1 MKNNKNLPSEVLE
14 DLTEL
19 EKKITQYKSGEIDED
34 RFKSFRLTRGVYGQ
48 RQMDVQMYRLKLPFG
63 KITPR
68 QLRKIADLSDQFSHG
83 NLHLTTRQ
91 NIQLHYVKLEDSVTI
106 WRELEE
112 VGVTTREACGNTIRN
127 ITASPYAGIDPN
139 EPFDVAPYAQAV
151 FEYFLRNPICQDM
164 GRKIKI
170 AFSSSDEDTALT
182 YIHDFGLIPKIKN
195 AQRGFKVLVGGGLG
209 AQSFVGQVAYE
220 FLSEEK
226 IIPFIEAGIRVF
238 DRFGERQ
245 RRNKARL
252 KYLIEPKRGLGL
264 DNFLKL
270 IEKQKLSLKNQKV
283 WVDSTSVDQEIPQNQ
298 LVIEPK
304 NFIETE
310 TYNIWKKANIYK
322 QKQEGYLTVRV
333 KVPRGDIQSDKARHL
348 ADIIEQFASNDIRL
362 TINQGL
368 LIKFVKSQNI
378 PALYQKLESLGF
390 GEAGFD
396 TLGDITGCPGTDTCN
411 LGVTNS
417 TDSQLVLEEII
428 KNEFPYL
435 IDEAN
440 IKIKMSG
447 CMNACG
453 QHMIAQIGFHGSSI
467 KHKGR
472 VVPAMQ
478 VVMGGGLESKKTG
491 KIAEKIIKVP
501 TKRIPEVVRMTLRNY
516 EEYAKE
522 DEIFNEY
529 YRRQGK
535 IYFYDLLKPL
545 ANLSTLR
552 DVDYQDWGRSEDFV
566 PEIGVGECAGVVMD
580 LVGTILSDAE
590 ERLNWSKKY
599 LKSYEWANAIYY
611 SYSTMII
618 AAKAIL
624 LSKEVKCNTHNKI
637 ILDFEE
643 KIQNKGD
650 IYLEIPFSQK
660 IRKINQ
666 EAPSKEF
673 AYSYTKESEYFLKKI
688 IALRKEEIQIEDDRV
703 VVSNF
708 YKA

>member
-333 KVPRGDIQSDKARHL
+333 KVPKGDIQSDKARRL

-362 TINQGL
+362 TINQGF

-552 DVDYQDWGRSEDFV
+552 DIDYQDWGRSEDFV

>member
-310 TYNIWKKANIYK
+310 TYKIWKKANIYK

-333 KVPRGDIQSDKARHL
+333 KVPKGDIQSDKARRL

-362 TINQGL
+362 TINQGF

-545 ANLSTLR
+545 ADLSTLR
-552 DVDYQDWGRSEDFV
+552 DIDYQDWGRSEDFV

>member
-106 WRELEE
+106 WRELEG

-283 WVDSTSVDQEIPQNQ
+283 WVDSTSVDQEIPQDQ
-298 LVIEPK
+298 LVIDPK

-333 KVPRGDIQSDKARHL
+333 KVPKGDIQSDKARRL
-348 ADIIEQFASNDIRL
+348 ADIIEEFASNDIRL
-362 TINQGL
+362 TINQGF

-478 VVMGGGLESKKTG
+478 VVMGGGLESKK
-491 KIAEKIIKVP
+491 
-501 TKRIPEVVRMTLRNY
+501 
-516 EEYAKE
+516 
-522 DEIFNEY
+522 
-529 YRRQGK
+529 Q
-535 IYFYDLLKPL
+535 
-545 ANLSTLR
+545 
-552 DVDYQDWGRSEDFV
+552 
-566 PEIGVGECAGVVMD
+566 
-580 LVGTILSDAE
+580 
-590 ERLNWSKKY
+590 
-599 LKSYEWANAIYY
+599 
-611 SYSTMII
+611 
-618 AAKAIL
+618 
-624 LSKEVKCNTHNKI
+624 VK
-637 ILDFEE
+637 
-643 KIQNKGD
+643 
-650 IYLEIPFSQK
+650 
-660 IRKINQ
+660 
-666 EAPSKEF
+666 
-673 AYSYTKESEYFLKKI
+673 
-688 IALRKEEIQIEDDRV
+688 
-703 VVSNF
+703 
-708 YKA
+708 

>member
-127 ITASPYAGIDPN
+127 ITASPYAGIDPS

-310 TYNIWKKANIYK
+310 TYKIWKKANIYK

-333 KVPRGDIQSDKARHL
+333 KVPKGDIQSDKARRL

-362 TINQGL
+362 TINQGF

-478 VVMGGGLESKKTG
+478 VVMGGGLESKKMG

-545 ANLSTLR
+545 ADLSTLR

>member
-209 AQSFVGQVAYE
+209 AQPFVGQVAYE

-226 IIPFIEAGIRVF
+226 IIPFIESGIRVF

-688 IALRKEEIQIEDDRV
+688 IALRKEEIQIEDGRV